1 MDHYAKFGDNNIHLA
16 NMLYALAAISALV
29 MVLGALLSRS
39 ITKDFASLELL
50 NNKRKEK
57 RDQRRFSQ
65 NSEDEVGLTGNK
77 PKNVKT
83 EDVAWKKL

>member
-1 MDHYAKFGDNNIHLA
+1 
-16 NMLYALAAISALV
+16 MLYALAAISALV